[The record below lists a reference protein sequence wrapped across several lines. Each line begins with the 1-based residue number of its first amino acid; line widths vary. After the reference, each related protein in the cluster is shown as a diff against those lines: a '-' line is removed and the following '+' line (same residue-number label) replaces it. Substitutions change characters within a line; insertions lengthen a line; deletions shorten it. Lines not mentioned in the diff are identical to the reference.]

1 MNPADPVARAE
12 AVYAII
18 VAHIGKPSPIN
29 LEIANTLGIPKH
41 LVSTSIERLR
51 RDGMIDYTGKSGN
64 RVLTVIGRGSCLAR
78 HVVALGGPEIARVE
92 NWTCPRCGA
101 RSGNCSHTAVSLST
115 TSLRAGWQRYAA

>member
-51 RDGMIDYTGKSGN
+51 RDGLIDYTGKSGN

-78 HVVALGGPEIARVE
+78 AVVALGGPEIARVE

-101 RSGNCSHTAVSLST
+101 RSGNCSHTAMAL
-115 TSLRAGWQRYAA
+115 TSATVPSWRAYA